1 MSLTTVIYASC
12 TVSLFYRFILKLLFL
27 YITKFYQNFFL
38 NMIVTY
44 CLITKN
50 YHKNITK
57 STHQKRLFQ
66 GFLCYMQTQETKVY
80 LISNVAVEFE
90 WCWIIRM
97 LSKILYSKI
106 WWNWQWSSSYAGLIS
121 WQWYWQY
128 NLSVWD
134 VGCSGCGV
142 FEMWDVWDV
151 EYLRY
156 GIFWIL
162 DVRNAGCSDAGCL
175 GGAMFRMW
183 DVEDVE
189 DVGCSRCGIFVKW
202 DFRDVE
208 CLGCKMCNI
217 YQDVECWFTKFRT
230 L

>member
-1 MSLTTVIYASC
+1 
-12 TVSLFYRFILKLLFL
+12 
-27 YITKFYQNFFL
+27 
-38 NMIVTY
+38 
-44 CLITKN
+44 
-50 YHKNITK
+50 
-57 STHQKRLFQ
+57 
-66 GFLCYMQTQETKVY
+66 MQTQESKVY
-80 LISNVAVEFE
+80 LISKVAVEFE
-90 WCWIIRM
+90 WCCIIRM
-97 LSKILYSKI
+97 LSKIFYSKI

-128 NLSVWD
+128 DLSVWD
-134 VGCSGCGV
+134 VGCLGCGL

-156 GIFWIL
+156 GIFLIW

-175 GGAMFRMW
+175 GGLMFRMW

-217 YQDVECWFTKFRT
+217 YQDVGCWFTKFRT